1 MSEQKKAFDQNNIPA
16 VAKESASVTFSVT
29 FGDTSNTP
37 VDLTKAQILTLTMTL
52 FDLSTEA
59 VINSRNAVNV
69 KDANGGTVST
79 AGVLTMKLDPD
90 DQAIVGSGLSTGD
103 KETHVIRFDYTWNDG
118 RSRTG
123 RSEYTYDVEK
133 LATPS

>member
-1 MSEQKKAFDQNNIPA
+1 MSEQKQAYDQDKLPA
-16 VAKESASVTFSVT
+16 VAKEAASVTFSVT
-29 FGDTSNTP
+29 FKDTSSTP
-37 VDLTKAQILTLTMTL
+37 VALTKAQILTLTMTL
-52 FDLSTEA
+52 FDKDTEA

-79 AGVLTMKLDPD
+79 AGVLTMKLDPA
-90 DQAIVGSGLSTGD
+90 DQAIAGTLATGA
-103 KETHVIRFDYTWNDG
+103 KETHVIRFNYTWNDG

>member
-1 MSEQKKAFDQNNIPA
+1 MSEQKQAFDQHRLPA
-16 VAKESASVTFSVT
+16 VAKESTSVTFDVT
-29 FGDTSNTP
+29 FKDTSNTP
-37 VDLTKAQILTLTMTL
+37 VALTKDGILTLTMTL
-52 FDLSTEA
+52 FDKTTEA
-59 VINSRNAVNV
+59 VINTRNAVSV

-79 AGVLTMKLDPD
+79 AGVLTMKLDPA
-90 DQAIVGSGLSTGD
+90 DQVVVGTASTGD

-118 RSRTG
+118 ESRTG